1 MSAGDICFLDEH
13 RVPAIGQGTWYMGER
28 NSDIAQEV
36 RALLCGLDE
45 GLTLIDTA
53 EMCGDGGSER
63 VVGQAIAGR
72 RDEVFVVSKVYPQNA
87 GGQKAVTACENS
99 LRRLQTDRLDL
110 YLLHWR
116 GGIPLAQTVEAMVGL
131 QQDGKILRWGVSN
144 LDVADLE
151 ELKAVPGGEACM
163 TDQVLYHLA

>member
-1 MSAGDICFLDEH
+1 MSASDICFPDGH

-36 RALLCGLDE
+36 RALRCGLDH
-45 GLTLIDTA
+45 GLTLIDAA
-53 EMCGDGGSER
+53 EMYGDGGSER

-72 RDEVFVVSKVYPQNA
+72 RDEVFLVSKVYPQNA
-87 GGQKAVTACENS
+87 GGQRAVSACENS

-116 GGIPLAQTVEAMVGL
+116 GGIPLAQTVEAMLGL
-131 QQDGKILRWGVSN
+131 QQDGKILRCGASISMSRIWKN
-144 LDVADLE
+144 WRRCPA
-151 ELKAVPGGEACM
+151 ARRA
-163 TDQVLYHLA
+163 